1 MRALPAALF
10 FTLSAAEGLAPFA
23 HAGALRDAAL
33 AVMTVRENPGELGR
47 RAALDVA
54 FDASHATVGAEE
66 GVPEFAS
73 GRRKN
78 WFHRKPG
85 SLPREEGR
93 LRVPELAAA
102 PRPTGFAERAAAALG
117 AALAPWRSL
126 ADAAWGGAWTGMVMV
141 GRAESRH

>member
-1 MRALPAALF
+1 MRALPAALLF
-10 FTLSAAEGLAPFA
+10 ALSAAGGLTPLV

-54 FDASHATVGAEE
+54 FDASRATVGAEE
-66 GVPEFAS
+66 GVPEIAA

-93 LRVPELAAA
+93 LRIPELSAA
-102 PRPTGFAERAAAALG
+102 PRTPGLAERAVAALG
-117 AALAPWRSL
+117 AAFAPWRAL
-126 ADAAWGGAWTGMVMV
+126 ADAAWGGAWTGMVAV
-141 GRAESRH
+141 GQAGDRH